1 MSTIAAVLGRILISL
16 IFLVSGANKL
26 MDVPGT
32 ESMMTGVGLP
42 SGLAIAVA
50 IFEVAAGLCLA
61 FGVMTRLV
69 AILLAG
75 STVLT
80 ILFFHNRFTDPAE
93 MATALRYLAIIG
105 GLFLVFAHSQMW
117 WSWDAMRRERR
128 GEIATHKAETRAHEA
143 EVRAARAEATTEAMR
158 TAPVAVRTVETDVN
172 GDVVA
177 DARKR
182 RWFWQ

>member
-1 MSTIAAVLGRILISL
+1 MSTIAAVIGRILISL

-42 SGLAIAVA
+42 SGLAIPVG
-50 IFEVAAGLCLA
+50 IFEVVAGLCLA

-75 STVLT
+75 FTVLT
-80 ILFFHNRFTDPAE
+80 ILFFHNRFTDPVEA
-93 MATALRYLAIIG
+93 ATALQYLAIIG

-128 GEIATHKAETRAHEA
+128 GEIAAHKAETRAHEA
-143 EVRAARAEATTEAMR
+143 EVRAARAEATTEAAR
-158 TAPVAVRTVETDVN
+158 TAPIAGSTVETGVD
-172 GDVVA
+172 GDGVA
-177 DARKR
+177 VARKR